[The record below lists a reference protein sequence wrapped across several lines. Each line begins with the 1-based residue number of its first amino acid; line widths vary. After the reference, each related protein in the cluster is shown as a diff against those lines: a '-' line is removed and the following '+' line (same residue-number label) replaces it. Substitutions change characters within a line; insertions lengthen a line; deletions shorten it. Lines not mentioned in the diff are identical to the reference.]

1 MKTKLQVALDF
12 ADEKKAFAVAK
23 AVHKHS
29 EIIEAGTPLIKNCGA
44 KTIIKRLKTK
54 SGKSKIFADLKTMDT
69 GYFEADVAIKDGA
82 DYVTVLG
89 VADNGTVKGAVDAAG
104 SSRAVVDLIGCKNT
118 QKRIKELM
126 KVGARNFEVHTGID
140 EQNKGMTPFANL
152 AVASKIKGIK
162 IWVAGGINLETIDQI
177 MKYSP
182 DVVVVGGAITKAKNP
197 GKEAEKIK
205 KRIILGGKK

>member
-12 ADEKKAFAVAK
+12 ADEKKAINTAK
-23 AVHKHS
+23 QVS
-29 EIIEAGTPLIKNCGA
+29 MYTDIMEIGTPLIKACGEEN
-44 KTIIKRLKTK
+44 IIKKIK
-54 SGKSKIFADLKTMDT
+54 KVSGKAKAFADLKTMDT
-69 GYFEADVAIKDGA
+69 GFFEADVARKHGA

-89 VADNGTVKGAVDAAG
+89 VADNETVRGAVKAAG
-104 SSRAVVDLIGCKNT
+104 SANVVIDLIGCKDT
-118 QKRIKELM
+118 SKRIKELM

-162 IWVAGGINLETIDQI
+162 IWVAGGIKLETIDQI